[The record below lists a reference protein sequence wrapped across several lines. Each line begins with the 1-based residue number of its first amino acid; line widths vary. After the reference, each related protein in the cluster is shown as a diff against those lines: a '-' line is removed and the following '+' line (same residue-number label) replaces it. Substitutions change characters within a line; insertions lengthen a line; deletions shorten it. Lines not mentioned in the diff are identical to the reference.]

1 MSIDMPTHVS
11 DPEARADVGVIGGSG
26 FATFLRDATPI
37 SVYTPFGEPS
47 DPPLVG
53 EVAGRRVAFLPRH
66 GRDHALPPHRV
77 NYRANLWALRA
88 LGVRQVVAAS
98 AVGSLLAEQGPGT
111 VVVPDQLIDR
121 TTGRPRT
128 IYERADGVVHVG
140 FAEPYCPTVRA
151 ALLASRRASEHT
163 AGGEDT
169 TDAGAADGPAAATD
183 PGASTRDSGTLVV
196 IDGPRFSTRAESAA
210 NRAAGGTLVG
220 MTSMPEAA
228 IARELAMC
236 LGLVALVTD
245 LDAGVGPDDAA
256 THTGVFDALA
266 AHRPR
271 MRAVVEGAIER
282 LPEPVDDTQATCG
295 CRRALDGIRLP
306 FPLPS

>member
-11 DPEARADVGVIGGSG
+11 DPGARADVGVIGGSG
-26 FATFLRDATPI
+26 FSTFLHDATPV

-47 DPPLVG
+47 DPVLVG
-53 EVAGRRVAFLPRH
+53 ELAGRRVAFLPRH
-66 GRDHALPPHRV
+66 GREHRLPPHRV

-98 AVGSLLAEQGPGT
+98 AVGSLVPEHGPGT
-111 VVVPDQLIDR
+111 VVVPDQLLDR

-128 IYERADGVVHVG
+128 IYERAEGVVHVG
-140 FAEPYCPTVRA
+140 FADPYCPHVRA
-151 ALLASRRASEHT
+151 ALIGANPAPGRPGET
-163 AGGEDT
+163 A
-169 TDAGAADGPAAATD
+169 AGSPAPEVHDG
-183 PGASTRDSGTLVV
+183 GTLVV

-228 IARELAMC
+228 IARELALC
-236 LGLVALVTD
+236 LGLVTLVTD
-245 LDAGVGPDDAA
+245 LDAGVGPDDAV
-256 THTGVFDALA
+256 THQGVLDVFA
-266 AHRPR
+266 ANMPR
-271 MRAVVEGAIER
+271 MKAVVESAIAA
-282 LPEPVDDTQATCG
+282 LPDAVDDAHATCG